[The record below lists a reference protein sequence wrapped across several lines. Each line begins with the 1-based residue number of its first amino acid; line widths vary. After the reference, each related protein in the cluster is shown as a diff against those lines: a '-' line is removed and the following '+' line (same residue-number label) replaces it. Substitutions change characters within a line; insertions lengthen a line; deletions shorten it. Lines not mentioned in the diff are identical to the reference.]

1 MSARADI
8 EFDADGIRLRGW
20 LYTPAGRGPHPLV
33 VMSHGFSAV
42 KEMGLDDYAEVFSA
56 AGLAVLVYDNRNLGA
71 SDGQPRQDID
81 PVAQRRDQTHAIT
94 FARGLAGIDAERIGL
109 WGTSYSG
116 GLALITAALDRRVK
130 CVVAQVPYLHGLRT
144 LDLVMP
150 LAEHAAFHARLDAER
165 RAIAA
170 GAAPSLTDVCSD
182 DPSRPPDS
190 PGRRS
195 WAWFN
200 HYVLAGRA
208 RWTNAVTVRSLE
220 RRLEYDALA
229 FVPRIAPTPLLLIA
243 ATADDIT
250 PTALALEAFEL
261 ARAPK
266 RLELVPGHHYRPYL
280 EAFPRASAAA
290 RDWFLEH
297 L

>member
-1 MSARADI
+1 MSTRADI
-8 EFDADGIRLRGW
+8 EFDAEGVRLRGW
-20 LYTPAGRGPHPLV
+20 LYTPTGRGPHPLV

-71 SDGQPRQDID
+71 SDGLPRQDID

-94 FARGLAGIDAERIGL
+94 FARSMVGIDPERIGL

-165 RAIAA
+165 CAIAA

-182 DPSRPPDS
+182 DPSRPPES

-200 HYVLAGRA
+200 HYVESGRA

-243 ATADDIT
+243 AAADDIT

-280 EAFPRASAAA
+280 EDFPRASAAA
-290 RDWFLEH
+290 RDWFLTH